1 MALSLKPYTTAHK
14 KRSSTQLL
22 EERSKK
28 QKVRLMANLMEN
40 AHHLPESM
48 ITEILSWLQV
58 KELLQYKSVCKS
70 WYSIISSSNFISQH
84 LRNYCNNSNNVDG
97 GGCLL
102 VQRYVSQNEIVLFE
116 LLLDGTP
123 RVLAVEELHRMP
135 MYRSFIN
142 GPCNGIYYLYQ
153 YSSGQRALWNPTINE
168 LKVLPEITFEPSIAT
183 FANYEVCGFGLNPG
197 TTDEFKVVVIKDRW
211 RTSDDNDHDDEGS
224 FATQLPQTVMVY
236 SSRTNSWKYCGDL
249 AKCYYLEMNNCYIY
263 VNGCCY
269 WYAKAEVKEMDEVI
283 ISFDMANNAFKEM
296 DVPGYAQPSS
306 RCLGVYDDSI
316 AFYSLHGREKVFELW
331 TWDDGCCW
339 TKKLTVGPGPFS
351 DVSGPVGQWK
361 NNKVIL
367 RSDRNRLLLFDPE
380 SKEVID
386 LVGFLRNANY
396 EGVFTYMESLVSINQ
411 TGKP

>member
-1 MALSLKPYTTAHK
+1 MALSLQPYTWAYDK
-14 KRSSTQLL
+14 SCSTQLS

-28 QKVRLMANLMEN
+28 QKVRSMANTMEN

-48 ITEILSWLQV
+48 IIEILSWLPV

-70 WYSIISSSNFISQH
+70 WYAIISSASFISQH
-84 LRNYCNNSNNVDG
+84 LRNYCNNSNNVDW

-102 VQRYVSQNEIVLFE
+102 VQRYVSQNEIQLFE
-116 LLLDGTP
+116 LFLDGTP
-123 RVLAVEELHRMP
+123 RVLAVEELYRMP
-135 MYRSFIN
+135 MYRSFID

-153 YSSGQRALWNPTINE
+153 YYSGQRALWNPTINE
-168 LKVLPEITFEPSIAT
+168 LKVLPEITFEPSMAT

-197 TTDEFKVVVIKDRW
+197 TTDEYKVVVIKDRW
-211 RTSDDNDHDDEGS
+211 LTSDHDDDDDDDGS
-224 FATQLPQTVMVY
+224 FARQLPQSVMVY
-236 SSRTNSWKYCGDL
+236 SSRTDSWKYCGDL

-269 WYAKAEVKEMDEVI
+269 WCAQDEEMDEVI

-296 DVPGYAQPSS
+296 DVPGYAEPSS
-306 RCLGVYDDSI
+306 KCLGVYDDSL
-316 AFYSLHGREKVFELW
+316 ALYSLHRREVFELW
-331 TWDDGCCW
+331 TWDEGCHW
-339 TKKLTVGPGPFS
+339 TKKLTVGPGPFY

-367 RSDRNRLLLFDPE
+367 RGHGNKLLLFDPE

-386 LVGFLRNANY
+386 LGLQNDVNY
-396 EGVFTYMESLVSINQ
+396 EGVFVYMESLVSINQ
-411 TGKP
+411 KRNP